1 MDNPPA
7 RTADATTAPATV
19 LVTGASGFFGGILTA
34 ALLARGHRC
43 VAVDVVPDG
52 QRHPALV
59 SVHGDVRDR
68 DTVDALFRH
77 HRFDAVVHLA
87 AILAHDVAD
96 RDLLWTSNVDGT
108 AVVAEAAAR
117 HGVPKVVF
125 TSSNCLWGT
134 GVDRPVRED
143 DPARPAEIY
152 GRSKLAA
159 EHVLLARGDLEPVI
173 LRCPTIVDAG
183 RLGLLTLLFE
193 FIEEGRRVWMVGG
206 GRNRYQFIHAGDL
219 VDACVR
225 ALEPG
230 VSGVFNVG
238 SDDVASFREVYADVI
253 ARAGTGARLASV
265 PRAPTLALMRVA
277 HLLRLSPLGPY
288 QQNMIGE
295 DFLFDTSKIKRELG
309 WRPTTTN
316 QEMLYQAYRY
326 WHDNRHEI
334 EERGEVSAHRRGAKA
349 GAIRLLKLVS

>member
-1 MDNPPA
+1 MVDRSPA
-7 RTADATTAPATV
+7 RAHPVTV
-19 LVTGASGFFGGILTA
+19 LLTGGSGFFGSILKA
-34 ALLARGHRC
+34 ALLQRGHRC
-43 VAVDVVPDG
+43 VNLDLVPDDH
-52 QRHPALV
+52 RHPGLV
-59 SVHGDVRDR
+59 SVRGDVRDR
-68 DTVDALFRH
+68 ETVDGLFRR
-77 HRFDAVVHLA
+77 HRFGAVVHLA
-87 AILAHDVAD
+87 AVLAHDVGD
-96 RDLLWTSNVDGT
+96 GDLLWTSNVDGT

-117 HGVPKVVF
+117 HGVRKVVF

-134 GVDRPVRED
+134 RVDHPVREE

-193 FIEEGRRVWMVGG
+193 FIEEGRRVWLVGG
-206 GRNRYQFIHAGDL
+206 GHNRYQFVHAGDL

-230 VSGVFNVG
+230 VTGVFNVG
-238 SDDVASFREVYADVI
+238 ADDVASFREVYAHVI
-253 ARAGTGARLASV
+253 ARAGTGARLATV
-265 PRAPTLALMRVA
+265 PRTATLALLRVA
-277 HLLRLSPLGPY
+277 HRLGLSPLGPY
-288 QQNMIGE
+288 QQNMIAE

-316 QEMLYQAYRY
+316 QEMLYEAYRY
-326 WHDNRHEI
+326 WHDRREEI
-334 EERGEVSAHRRGAKA
+334 EGRTEVSAHRRGVRG
-349 GAIRLLKLVS
+349 GALRLLKLVS